1 MQHIL
6 KSEDIDSVDGV
17 HEKFGKDK
25 GLLVV
30 RPSSLISCKKW
41 YFTIPEGCYALVQ
54 CFGKEVTYK
63 GSVVWPSGYHVRP
76 PWYRVSHLITK
87 QVIMY
92 KMPIKQARTKDNVS
106 VNVDL
111 HIVLRVM
118 GDAEKGED
126 PACVS
131 KFIHELTPRGLE
143 DQLQAAQQE
152 AVRMLT
158 RQLLHMQVYGL
169 LDIRQ
174 GRHADTNEEMGE
186 SPIVKKP
193 AESRRS
199 KSNRIHPVEETK
211 EEDIDSSENSSASH
225 PLLDKGPT
233 SWQTRRKSSKI
244 LSLDSS
250 QEGTTADDDKS
261 EDSNDV
267 LAQLVGSHNQEE
279 VQRANE
285 ARQRA
290 ALAMDK
296 MLQQLNEQFM
306 PQGVQILDLI
316 VTNVTL
322 PDEILDQMSN
332 KTLIISQNA
341 QQIMNQAFEMQ
352 RLEFEEE
359 LLTIKQEQEEE
370 REEEKQKG
378 STAISTLQKQLGILG
393 ADMTKQKD
401 VLLAEG
407 EVKALQIIA
416 DAQQK
421 VMEENM
427 EAEKCLKQL
436 QAEAEKTAATN
447 DAQTNLYCETRLAEA
462 MLKVA
467 ENEAK
472 AAEILNEAE
481 EQISEMLQAKRE
493 YDTHALQVNVYDAL
507 ASNDKV
513 VITSSEGS
521 KANNMMITE
530 AILADKNGDPG
541 KAKVLAELAI
551 LRNAHKHFLSD
562 ETSPEEKS

>member
-1 MQHIL
+1 
-6 KSEDIDSVDGV
+6 
-17 HEKFGKDK
+17 
-25 GLLVV
+25 
-30 RPSSLISCKKW
+30 
-41 YFTIPEGCYALVQ
+41 
-54 CFGKEVTYK
+54 
-63 GSVVWPSGYHVRP
+63 
-76 PWYRVSHLITK
+76 
-87 QVIMY
+87 
-92 KMPIKQARTKDNVS
+92 
-106 VNVDL
+106 
-111 HIVLRVM
+111 
-118 GDAEKGED
+118 
-126 PACVS
+126 
-131 KFIHELTPRGLE
+131 
-143 DQLQAAQQE
+143 
-152 AVRMLT
+152 
-158 RQLLHMQVYGL
+158 
-169 LDIRQ
+169 
-174 GRHADTNEEMGE
+174 
-186 SPIVKKP
+186 
-193 AESRRS
+193 
-199 KSNRIHPVEETK
+199 
-211 EEDIDSSENSSASH
+211 
-225 PLLDKGPT
+225 
-233 SWQTRRKSSKI
+233 
-244 LSLDSS
+244 
-250 QEGTTADDDKS
+250 
-261 EDSNDV
+261 
-267 LAQLVGSHNQEE
+267 
-279 VQRANE
+279 
-285 ARQRA
+285 
-290 ALAMDK
+290 MDK